1 MKKPKR
7 TAKLTVARETLQA
20 LATPEL
26 RQVAGAEPTVHAPR
40 CILTQD
46 ASFCATCLC

>member
-1 MKKPKR
+1 MKKTR
-7 TAKLTVARETLQA
+7 RAGKLALARETLQA

-26 RQVAGAEPTVHAPR
+26 RQAAGAEPTVHAPR